1 VRNVNIFR
9 TNVTDHMIPREI
21 MRRALVLSPGKD
33 WTDPKTDAYKFLKR
47 WALEQ
52 DERVPGKKPVDSEE
66 ENEKRSLFTIHGHFI
81 PFSIHAEAKKL
92 SPGKHCHDKRTKAYK
107 FLKEW
112 ALEQDNN
119 ENSK

>member
-1 VRNVNIFR
+1 MRNVNIFR

-33 WTDPKTDAYKFLKR
+33 WCDKRTQAYKFLKK

-52 DERVPGKKPVDSEE
+52 D
-66 ENEKRSLFTIHGHFI
+66 KR
-81 PFSIHAEAKKL
+81 
-92 SPGKHCHDKRTKAYK
+92 Y
-107 FLKEW
+107 
-112 ALEQDNN
+112 